1 MRQVKFAA
9 VGLLNSLV
17 DFVVF
22 NFLTALLGLP
32 VIPASVLAYCS
43 GILNSY
49 VFNLNWTFADVAAKS
64 DRVLIAKFITSNL
77 VGMAINAAIVSVV
90 SNFLLDATTWEQ
102 GWVLAVSKVVATS
115 GALVANF
122 TLMHRW
128 VFVSAR

>member
-1 MRQVKFAA
+1 MRQAKFAA

-22 NFLTALLGLP
+22 NFLTALLGMP

-49 VFNLNWTFADVAAKS
+49 IFNLNWTFADVEAKS
-64 DRVLIAKFITSNL
+64 DKT
-77 VGMAINAAIVSVV
+77 IVAVV
-90 SNFLLDATTWEQ
+90 SNYLLDITTWDQ
-102 GWVLAVSKVVATS
+102 GWVFAVSKVIATT
-115 GALVANF
+115 GALFANF